1 MKEVIQFETRLAMFT
16 EPDENRRDEE
26 KAYHIMPISELQNLA
41 PFVSVQVFLNHF
53 FLYLYKF
60 KF

>member
-1 MKEVIQFETRLAMFT
+1 MKEVIKFETRLAMFT

-41 PFVSVQVFLNHF
+41 PFVSILGLKKKNV
-53 FLYLYKF
+53 FLYLCKF
-60 KF
+60 